1 MSLGWRTPRRV
12 RCLALAFALV
22 SGWGATVLGIAPAA
36 AQIGSD
42 RYASI
47 VIDAR
52 SGQVLSA
59 ANADEPRYPASL
71 TKMMTLYLLFEAL
84 RDGRMTLD
92 SRMVMSSEAAS
103 QSPSKLGIPPGSSI
117 SVEQAI
123 LALVTL
129 SANDV
134 AWMIGETLGGS
145 NDRFA
150 QMMTQKAR
158 QIGMTNTVF
167 RNANGLPDFQ
177 QVTTARDMATLGRRL
192 YIDFPNRYHYF
203 STPEFRYGGRRVRSH
218 NRMIGTYDG
227 VDGIKT
233 GFISASGFNI
243 VTSAQRQG
251 QRLMVAVF
259 GGSTW
264 VERDRHAAALLDDGF
279 AKMGVEPSAPSSLL
293 MASAGAGAARA
304 AGGLITGR
312 AHAATVSAGGG
323 TRAARLASARQAR
336 LATAELARRDPPAK
350 LVRTAA
356 QIRPLRPITRNAKV
370 LEQGDGGAFIRTAKP
385 QAARGRAATPVA
397 ARAPAK
403 PAPVP
408 ARAAHAGT
416 KQREA
421 RR

>member
-1 MSLGWRTPRRV
+1 M
-12 RCLALAFALV
+12 V
-22 SGWGATVLGIAPAA
+22 SGWGATILGIVPAA

-52 SGQVLSA
+52 SGQALSA

-92 SRMVMSSEAAS
+92 SRMVMSAEAAS

-177 QVTTARDMATLGRRL
+177 QVTTARDMAALGRRL

-218 NRMIGTYDG
+218 NRMIGTYEG

-251 QRLMVAVF
+251 QRLVVAVF

-279 AKMGVEPSAPSSLL
+279 AKLGIEPSTPSALL
-293 MASAGAGAARA
+293 VASAGAGAARA

-312 AHAATVSAGGG
+312 AHAATVSG
-323 TRAARLASARQAR
+323 RAAMRAARQAR
-336 LATAELARRDPPAK
+336 LAAVEPVRRDPPAK
-350 LVRTAA
+350 LVRTSA
-356 QIRPLRPITRNAKV
+356 QIRPLRPITRNAKI

-397 ARAPAK
+397 VRAPAK
-403 PAPVP
+403 PAPAP
-408 ARAAHAGT
+408 ARAAHAGA

>member
-22 SGWGATVLGIAPAA
+22 SGWGATILGIVPAA

-52 SGQVLSA
+52 SGQALSA

-92 SRMVMSSEAAS
+92 SRMVMSAEAAS

-177 QVTTARDMATLGRRL
+177 QVTTARDMAALGRRL

-218 NRMIGTYDG
+218 NRMIGTYEG

-251 QRLMVAVF
+251 QRLVVAVF

-279 AKMGVEPSAPSSLL
+279 AKLGIEPSTPSALLVAP
-293 MASAGAGAARA
+293 AGAGAARA

-312 AHAATVSAGGG
+312 AHAATVSG
-323 TRAARLASARQAR
+323 RAAMRAARQAR
-336 LATAELARRDPPAK
+336 LAAVEPVRRDPPAK
-350 LVRTAA
+350 LVRTSA
-356 QIRPLRPITRNAKV
+356 QIRPLRPITRNAKI

-397 ARAPAK
+397 VRAPAK
-403 PAPVP
+403 PAPAP
-408 ARAAHAGT
+408 ARAAHAGA

>member
-22 SGWGATVLGIAPAA
+22 SGWGATILGIVPAA

-52 SGQVLSA
+52 SGQALSA

-92 SRMVMSSEAAS
+92 SRMVMSAEAAS
-103 QSPSKLGIPPGSSI
+103 QAPSKLGIPPGSSI

-177 QVTTARDMATLGRRL
+177 QVTTARDMAALGRRL

-251 QRLMVAVF
+251 QRLVVAVF

-279 AKMGVEPSAPSSLL
+279 AKLGIEPSTPSALL
-293 MASAGAGAARA
+293 VASAGAGAARA

-312 AHAATVSAGGG
+312 AHAATVSG
-323 TRAARLASARQAR
+323 RAAMRAARQAR
-336 LATAELARRDPPAK
+336 LAAVEPVRRDPPAK
-350 LVRTAA
+350 LVRTSA
-356 QIRPLRPITRNAKV
+356 QIRPLRPITRNAKI

-397 ARAPAK
+397 VRAPAK
-403 PAPVP
+403 PAPAP
-408 ARAAHAGT
+408 ARAAHAGA

>member
-22 SGWGATVLGIAPAA
+22 SGWGATILGIVPAA

-52 SGQVLSA
+52 SGQALSA

-92 SRMVMSSEAAS
+92 SRMVMSAEAAS

-177 QVTTARDMATLGRRL
+177 QVTTARDMAALGRRL

-218 NRMIGTYDG
+218 NRMIGTYEG

-251 QRLMVAVF
+251 QRLVVAVF
-259 GGSTW
+259 GGSTQ

-279 AKMGVEPSAPSSLL
+279 AKLGIEPSTPSALL
-293 MASAGAGAARA
+293 VASAGAGAARA

-312 AHAATVSAGGG
+312 AHAATVSG
-323 TRAARLASARQAR
+323 RAAMRAARQAR
-336 LATAELARRDPPAK
+336 LAAVEPVRRDPPAK
-350 LVRTAA
+350 LVRTSA
-356 QIRPLRPITRNAKV
+356 QIRPLRPITRNAKI

-397 ARAPAK
+397 VRAPAK
-403 PAPVP
+403 PAPAP
-408 ARAAHAGT
+408 ARAAHAGA

>member
-22 SGWGATVLGIAPAA
+22 SGWGATILGIVPAA

-52 SGQVLSA
+52 SDQALSA

-92 SRMVMSSEAAS
+92 SRMVMSAEAAS

-177 QVTTARDMATLGRRL
+177 QVTTARDMAALGRRL

-218 NRMIGTYDG
+218 NRMIGTYEG

-251 QRLMVAVF
+251 QRLVVAVF

-279 AKMGVEPSAPSSLL
+279 AKLGIEPSTPSALL
-293 MASAGAGAARA
+293 VASAGAGAARA

-312 AHAATVSAGGG
+312 AHAATVSGRAAM
-323 TRAARLASARQAR
+323 RAARRAR
-336 LATAELARRDPPAK
+336 LAAVEPVRRDPPAK
-350 LVRTAA
+350 LVRTSA
-356 QIRPLRPITRNAKV
+356 QIRPLRPITRNAKI

-397 ARAPAK
+397 VRAPAK
-403 PAPVP
+403 PAPAP
-408 ARAAHAGT
+408 ARAAHAGA

>member
-22 SGWGATVLGIAPAA
+22 SGWGATILGIVPAA

-52 SGQVLSA
+52 SGQALSA

-92 SRMVMSSEAAS
+92 SRMVMSAEAAS

-177 QVTTARDMATLGRRL
+177 QVTTARDMAALGRRL

-218 NRMIGTYDG
+218 NRMIGTYEG

-251 QRLMVAVF
+251 QRLVVAVF

-279 AKMGVEPSAPSSLL
+279 AKLGIEPSTPSALL
-293 MASAGAGAARA
+293 VASAGAGAARA

-312 AHAATVSAGGG
+312 AHAATVSG
-323 TRAARLASARQAR
+323 RAAMRAARQAR
-336 LATAELARRDPPAK
+336 LAAVEPVRRDPPAK
-350 LVRTAA
+350 LVRTSA
-356 QIRPLRPITRNAKV
+356 QIRPLRPITRNAKI

-397 ARAPAK
+397 VRAPAK
-403 PAPVP
+403 PAPAP
-408 ARAAHAGT
+408 ARAAHAGA

>member
-22 SGWGATVLGIAPAA
+22 SGWGATILGIVPAA

-52 SGQVLSA
+52 SGQALSA

-92 SRMVMSSEAAS
+92 SRMVMSAEAAS

-177 QVTTARDMATLGRRL
+177 QVTTARDMAALGRRL

-218 NRMIGTYDG
+218 NRMIGTYEG

-251 QRLMVAVF
+251 QRLVVAVF

-279 AKMGVEPSAPSSLL
+279 AKLGIEPSTPSALL
-293 MASAGAGAARA
+293 VASAGAGAARA

-312 AHAATVSAGGG
+312 AHAATVSG
-323 TRAARLASARQAR
+323 RAAMRAARQAR
-336 LATAELARRDPPAK
+336 LAAVEPVRRDPPAK
-350 LVRTAA
+350 LVRTSA
-356 QIRPLRPITRNAKV
+356 QIRPLRPITRNAKI

-397 ARAPAK
+397 VRAPAK
-403 PAPVP
+403 PAPAP

>member
-1 MSLGWRTPRRV
+1 M
-12 RCLALAFALV
+12 AFALV
-22 SGWGATVLGIAPAA
+22 SGWGATILGIVPAA

-52 SGQVLSA
+52 SGQALSA

-92 SRMVMSSEAAS
+92 SRMVMSAEAAS

-177 QVTTARDMATLGRRL
+177 QVTTARDMAALGRRL

-218 NRMIGTYDG
+218 NRMIGTYEG

-251 QRLMVAVF
+251 QRLVVAVF

-279 AKMGVEPSAPSSLL
+279 AKLGIEPSTPSALL
-293 MASAGAGAARA
+293 VASAGAGAARA

-312 AHAATVSAGGG
+312 AHAATVSG
-323 TRAARLASARQAR
+323 RAAMRAARQAR
-336 LATAELARRDPPAK
+336 LAAVEPVRRDPPAK
-350 LVRTAA
+350 LVRTSA
-356 QIRPLRPITRNAKV
+356 QIRPLRPITRNAKI

-397 ARAPAK
+397 VRAPAK
-403 PAPVP
+403 PAPAP
-408 ARAAHAGT
+408 ARAAHAGA

>member
-1 MSLGWRTPRRV
+1 M
-12 RCLALAFALV
+12 AFALV
-22 SGWGATVLGIAPAA
+22 SGWGATILGIVPAA

-52 SGQVLSA
+52 SDQALSA

-92 SRMVMSSEAAS
+92 SRMVMSAEAAS

-177 QVTTARDMATLGRRL
+177 QVTTARDMAALGRRL

-218 NRMIGTYDG
+218 NRMIGTYEG

-251 QRLMVAVF
+251 QRLVVAVF

-279 AKMGVEPSAPSSLL
+279 AKLGIEPSTPSALL
-293 MASAGAGAARA
+293 VASAGAGAARA

-312 AHAATVSAGGG
+312 AHAATVSG
-323 TRAARLASARQAR
+323 RAAMRAARQAR
-336 LATAELARRDPPAK
+336 LAAVEPVRRDPPAK
-350 LVRTAA
+350 LVRTSA
-356 QIRPLRPITRNAKV
+356 QIRPLRPITRNAKI

-397 ARAPAK
+397 VRAPAK
-403 PAPVP
+403 PAPAP
-408 ARAAHAGT
+408 ARAAHAGA